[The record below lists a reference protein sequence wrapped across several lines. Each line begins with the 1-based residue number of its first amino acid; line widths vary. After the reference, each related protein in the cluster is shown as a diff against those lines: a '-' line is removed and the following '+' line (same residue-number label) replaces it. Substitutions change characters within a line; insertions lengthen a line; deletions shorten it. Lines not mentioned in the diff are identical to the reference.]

1 MTELATLPRLEQYL
15 ELVKDACPGDCN
27 KPFWRAH
34 KPALDELQMQYT
46 TRDEPVAYEPDQD
59 LIRSAVTALQLAA
72 PHWCRECQ
80 NDIGAAVQDLPDLA
94 YDYARMPGGRLA
106 PPPPSEIHAKAV
118 APPSPSPAYDGWE
131 AIGHWLADWAG
142 EIADAIGEP
151 RPYTFR
157 ARILVLQHDRHATWL
172 GGRWSAVMAYF
183 DAPRF
188 GREAMS
194 EHRRGLLATGADEL
208 EHRLPMACL
217 GCDRKALYR
226 KDGSEIVECRFC
238 HRRWKRDDYER
249 LGVAYRDSDA
259 SHLPVLERPR
269 LGHSIEGY
277 GGAA

>member
-59 LIRSAVTALQLAA
+59 LIRSA
-72 PHWCRECQ
+72 
-80 NDIGAAVQDLPDLA
+80 
-94 YDYARMPGGRLA
+94 
-106 PPPPSEIHAKAV
+106 
-118 APPSPSPAYDGWE
+118 
-131 AIGHWLADWAG
+131 
-142 EIADAIGEP
+142 
-151 RPYTFR
+151 
-157 ARILVLQHDRHATWL
+157 
-172 GGRWSAVMAYF
+172 
-183 DAPRF
+183 
-188 GREAMS
+188 
-194 EHRRGLLATGADEL
+194 
-208 EHRLPMACL
+208 
-217 GCDRKALYR
+217 
-226 KDGSEIVECRFC
+226 GSEIVECRFC